1 MKKFL
6 VLAASF
12 MLLAIGCGNDQT
24 EFKLQKE
31 TPSYELAEKISAKL
45 PYFDPEENKVMVT
58 SNKFNVTSG
67 EVIYKIKKNMGN
79 RANQLAD
86 MSEAQLKENMDR
98 FANILG
104 EQKLLLREADEEGIE
119 ITETA
124 IDSVLT
130 MQYQRSGGEEKFQ
143 QFLEKNGQSMDD
155 IRKNIAEGL
164 VIQKY
169 INDVVYSGVDITE
182 EDIEDA
188 YKEDKTATVRHILL
202 NTRGKSDSAKQAIKE
217 KMEEILE
224 KAKSGEDFA
233 ELAKQYS
240 EDPGSKARGGL
251 YENIQKGAMVKPFEE
266 RAFSLPIGEISDVF
280 ETQYGYHILKVIE
293 RNKETQPLEEV
304 HQQIEEALKKQRY
317 SDAYQE
323 ALENLKTKY
332 DYKVVELG

>member
-1 MKKFL
+1 MKKFF

-12 MLLAIGCGNDQT
+12 ILLAIGCGNDHS

-45 PYFDPEENKVMVT
+45 PYLDPEENNVLVA
-58 SNKFNVTSG
+58 SNKFNITSG
-67 EVIYKIKKNMGN
+67 EIIYRIKKNMGN
-79 RANQLAD
+79 RSNQLAD
-86 MSEAQLKENMDR
+86 MSEAQLKDNIDR

-104 EQKLLLREADEEGIE
+104 EQKLLLLEADKANIE
-119 ITETA
+119 ISETA
-124 IDSVLT
+124 VDSILN
-130 MQYQRSGGEEKFQ
+130 MQYQRAGGEEKFLK
-143 QFLEKNGQSMDD
+143 FLEQNGQSMEDV
-155 IRKNIAEGL
+155 RKNIEEGL
-164 VIQKY
+164 TIQEFIHEVIYK
-169 INDVVYSGVDITE
+169 NVDITE

-217 KMEEILE
+217 KMEEILA

-233 ELAKQYS
+233 ELAKTYS
-240 EDPGSKARGGL
+240 EDPGSKANGGL

-280 ETQYGYHILKVIE
+280 ETQYGYHILKVIQ
-293 RNKETQPLEEV
+293 RNKETKPLEEV
-304 HQQIEEALKKQRY
+304 RQQIEETLRKQRY

-323 ALENLKTKY
+323 ALENLKAQY
-332 DYKVVELG
+332 DYKVVEFS